1 MSEIAET
8 RPEWNALLQTRRW
21 VFVLGVGITYVIT
34 LLVATLVWKQLVTG
48 ERVLIVL
55 SIPFFVAGVLLSR
68 RSIGL
73 WLFVPVPLVILAC
86 AVIYPSNGPRWIAA
100 VLLVSYAA
108 YLWAILT
115 PRWIG
120 LLSLLLGPLLLFVVW
135 RQRPANVIA
144 GGLALADGSLALIQV
159 VIATGMIW
167 WAWNSL
173 RSEATRTDA
182 ELAVLDARTAESMLV
197 TERAAMWRL
206 AGARLHETV
215 LNSIRYLLA
224 AGTVDRAVL
233 GDLAHATLPTPEDAR
248 SRDVVR
254 VPVQQVRAD
263 VSEPFNK
270 GRLLVTAALAGN
282 AFGGIAFLI
291 YLLAD
296 QGAKAIPAVILGI
309 LGSTLCLLIVIRR
322 TRIRAAWAI
331 PIIVVPAI
339 LPWLFLSQDLGCRQA
354 LILSP
359 VLNIAGFCVM
369 VIAAWA
375 TRTAGVIGLVTWG
388 TGGVLIAT
396 RMPSDCRQFMTV
408 ALLNVLVALPLI
420 VAVTY
425 AGTAAYERSRRRGME
440 IRQQEIRER
449 SRALAAIDINAELYD
464 VVQEAVGLIG
474 AISEGAAVDE
484 RMRQRLRLVD
494 GQIRAD
500 MQVDPQGSGAFA
512 VLAKSIVDSLVE
524 RGVIA
529 TVKGITSS
537 SDQRPI
543 DAQALALIYRLV
555 DATTSRISV
564 QVITNGCEDYLSI
577 ILDSQVLSDCGIK
590 PATTSEWGD
599 CVMDADLNDAQA
611 GRAQTATVVL
621 GRKVRI

>member
-1 MSEIAET
+1 MREIAT
-8 RPEWNALLQTRRW
+8 DRPEWTALLQTRRW
-21 VFVLGVGITYVIT
+21 VFVLGVGITYGITVI
-34 LLVATLVWKQLVTG
+34 VAALVWRQLESI
-48 ERVLIVL
+48 ERILILL
-55 SIPFFVAGVLLSR
+55 SVPCFLAGVLLSR
-68 RSIGL
+68 RTVGL
-73 WLFVPVPLVILAC
+73 CFFLPVPLLLLIC
-86 AVIYPSNGPRWIAA
+86 AVLYPDEGPRWIAA
-100 VLLVSYAA
+100 VLLVSYFA
-108 YLWAILT
+108 YLWAVLT
-115 PRWIG
+115 PKWIG
-120 LLSLLLGPLLLFVVW
+120 LLALLLGPLLLMGVW
-135 RQRPANVIA
+135 WQQPANVIP
-144 GGLALADGSLALIQV
+144 GGLALANGSLAVIQV
-159 VIATGMIW
+159 VIATAMIW

-173 RSEATRTDA
+173 RSEADRTDTELA
-182 ELAVLDARTAESMLV
+182 ELDERTVESMLV

-206 AGARLHETV
+206 AGTRLHESV

-224 AGTVDRAVL
+224 AESIDRDVL
-233 GDLAHATLPTPEDAR
+233 GNFAHVTLPTPADAQE
-248 SRDVVR
+248 RDVVR
-254 VPVQQVRAD
+254 EPERLVRAD

-296 QGAKAIPAVILGI
+296 QGAKAIPAVIIGMI
-309 LGSTLCLLIVIRR
+309 GSATCLLVVLRR
-322 TRIRAAWAI
+322 RRVRAAWGI
-331 PIIVVPAI
+331 PMIVIPAL
-339 LPWLFLSQDLGCRQA
+339 LPWLFLSQELGCRQA

-388 TGGVLIAT
+388 VGGILIAT

-408 ALLNVLVALPLI
+408 SLLNVLVALPLI

-449 SRALAAIDINAELYD
+449 SRALAAIDINTELHD
-464 VVQEAVGLIG
+464 VVQEALELIG
-474 AISEGAAVDE
+474 AVAAGAEVDT
-484 RMRQRLRLVD
+484 RMRERLRLVD

-512 VLAKSIVDSLVE
+512 VLAKSIVASLAE

-537 SDQRPI
+537 ADQRPI
-543 DAQALALIYRLV
+543 DSEALALVYRLI
-555 DATTSRISV
+555 DAASARVSV
-564 QVITNGCEDYLSI
+564 QVITNGSEDFLSI
-577 ILDSQVLSDCGIK
+577 TLTARALDDCGVK
-590 PATTSEWGD
+590 PGTTTMRGD
-599 CVMDADLNDAQA
+599 CVIDADLDEVAE
-611 GRAQTATVVL
+611 GKAQTATVVL
-621 GRKVRI
+621 SRDVTD